1 MPRPRS
7 LTTDQIADAA
17 LAVLDRDGL
26 AALSMRAVARELGMG
41 TMSVYRYVTDREELE
56 VLVVD
61 RVLAEVD
68 VRVPRGSAGRRLAA
82 LADRV
87 RTAVGA
93 HPAVTPLLLAHRHR
107 STASLRWGE
116 AVLGVLADAGIDGA
130 RRVIAFRAVLAY
142 VFGALQV
149 AHFAPLSGAGTA
161 ALADLPTQ
169 EYPLLAETASY
180 ARGVGADDEFRRGFA
195 TLLAGLG
202 L

>member
-93 HPAVTPLLLAHRHR
+93 HPAVTPLLPPGMRLMSYGLCTVPNVR
-107 STASLRWGE
+107 
-116 AVLGVLADAGIDGA
+116 
-130 RRVIAFRAVLAY
+130 
-142 VFGALQV
+142 
-149 AHFAPLSGAGTA
+149 
-161 ALADLPTQ
+161 
-169 EYPLLAETASY
+169 LLLVHPNDSS
-180 ARGVGADDEFRRGFA
+180 
-195 TLLAGLG
+195 
-202 L
+202 